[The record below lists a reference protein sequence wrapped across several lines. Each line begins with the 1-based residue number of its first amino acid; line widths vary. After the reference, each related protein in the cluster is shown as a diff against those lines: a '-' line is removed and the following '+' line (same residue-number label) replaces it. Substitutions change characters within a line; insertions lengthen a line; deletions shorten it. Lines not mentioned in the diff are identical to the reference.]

1 MFKTFTLVGI
11 FMILGLLASG
21 QTMSVNLDELKFDSP
36 TEQAYW
42 EHHTVSQDHLS
53 LFRAV
58 HASESQDSK
67 KWEELVSILDKKFDK
82 KGKSENFIRTIFEKS
97 HQNLFKSYEK
107 HATFNQMLN
116 DGRFDC
122 VSGTATLG
130 MLLDRYGFEY
140 EIIETDYHV
149 FLVVNHEEKPILL
162 ESTLRVGGMIT
173 SPSEVEKYIQA
184 YLPGEK
190 GNYLNLNQRIGS
202 PDILD
207 SEKTIFRKV
216 SLSQLAGLQ
225 YYNDAIMHFNEQAY
239 RVAASQLEKAHNL
252 YDSDRIEGLKD
263 LAIDQAYKNLGVDL
277 KK

>member
-1 MFKTFTLVGI
+1 MFKTFTLAGI
-11 FMILGLLASG
+11 FMILGFLASG
-21 QTMSVNLDELKFDSP
+21 QTMPVKLNELTFDSP

-58 HASESQDSK
+58 HADESLETK
-67 KWEELVSILDKKFDK
+67 KWDELVSLLDKKFEK

-97 HQNLFKSYEK
+97 HQSLFKSYEK

-130 MLLDRYGFEY
+130 MLLDRYGFQY
-140 EIIETDYHV
+140 NIIETDYHV

-184 YLPGEK
+184 YLPEEK

-239 RVAASQLEKAHNL
+239 RVAESQLEKAHNL